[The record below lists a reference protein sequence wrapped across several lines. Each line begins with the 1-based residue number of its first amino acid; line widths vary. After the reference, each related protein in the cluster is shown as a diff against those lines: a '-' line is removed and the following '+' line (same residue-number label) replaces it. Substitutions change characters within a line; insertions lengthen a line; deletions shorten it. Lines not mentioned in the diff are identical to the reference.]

1 MGQNRKN
8 ISIPD
13 DANDILQALATDCGM
28 DYSQCITQLLR
39 RHHND
44 IRTLF
49 SINVFS
55 QTHDCTRIIEAVPT
69 TAKTH
74 TEPIVVEPVYPSVD
88 PTIEPL
94 SESPSEE
101 LARLQALSGGQKF
114 KAMNRITELKQ
125 ILGD

>member
-49 SINVFS
+49 SINVCS
-55 QTHDCTRIIEAVPT
+55 HTHDCTRIIETVPT
-69 TAKTH
+69 IARTH
-74 TEPIVVEPVYPSVD
+74 TEPIGVKPVYSSLD
-88 PTIEPL
+88 PTIKPIA
-94 SESPSEE
+94 ESHSEE
-101 LARLQALSGGQKF
+101 LARLLALSGGQKF